1 MVATSAYPHR
11 PFGNSGTAGSRTAA
25 STLLGLLL
33 AACNAY
39 PNHPYRD
46 NELIA
51 QRLSVDYEDLIARTL
66 LYYNQEGGTYCV
78 NVFHKGPS
86 HRLRAKM
93 ARLGHALRRCDQEL
107 VGLTISRITEHN
119 AGVFHVMLLDQ
130 CGALCGVG
138 IRFTLERQ
146 ENTDLEV
153 VSSRLEAEF

>member
-1 MVATSAYPHR
+1 
-11 PFGNSGTAGSRTAA
+11 
-25 STLLGLLL
+25 
-33 AACNAY
+33 
-39 PNHPYRD
+39 
-46 NELIA
+46 
-51 QRLSVDYEDLIARTL
+51 
-66 LYYNQEGGTYCV
+66 
-78 NVFHKGPS
+78 
-86 HRLRAKM
+86 M

-107 VGLTISRITEHN
+107 VGLTISRITEPN